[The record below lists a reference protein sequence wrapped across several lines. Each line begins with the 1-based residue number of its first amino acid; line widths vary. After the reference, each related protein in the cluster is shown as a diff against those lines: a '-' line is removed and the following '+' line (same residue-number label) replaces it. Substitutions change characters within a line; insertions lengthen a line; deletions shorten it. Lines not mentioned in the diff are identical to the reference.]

1 MMRRIIC
8 GPCGSSW
15 SSVDYTA
22 NRWSLSGEAPCVL
35 ENVSKHL
42 CSVFETLIEG
52 CSTCTWLCKY
62 MSTVLVSCWCSWT
75 LISQM
80 FECWIQWICISIF
93 FFLIELSSETTM
105 VHRTTISVKNI
116 YELFFFLP
124 VRLCLC
130 RPSTT
135 SRYSSSSTMRWSWWK
150 RRRPKS
156 GLKGKDTVNILN
168 LARSIIYGKFF
179 FPQLCIDLI

>member
-52 CSTCTWLCKY
+52 CSTCTWLCNY
-62 MSTVLVSCWCSWT
+62 MSTVLVSCSCSWT

-80 FECWIQWICISIF
+80 CKCWIQWICISIF
-93 FFLIELSSETTM
+93 FLDRVELWNNDGLQNNYFCKKYLWIIFFSSSETM
-105 VHRTTISVKNI
+105 SVPTFHYI
-116 YELFFFLP
+116 QVQLFQYYEMIMMEKKEAK
-124 VRLCLC
+124 V
-130 RPSTT
+130 
-135 SRYSSSSTMRWSWWK
+135 WAK
-150 RRRPKS
+150 R
-156 GLKGKDTVNILN
+156 
-168 LARSIIYGKFF
+168 
-179 FPQLCIDLI
+179 

>member
-52 CSTCTWLCKY
+52 CSTCTCFCNY
-62 MSTVLVSCWCSWT
+62 MSTVLFSCSGSWT

-80 FECWIQWICISIF
+80 FECWIQWIFFLDRVELWNNDGSQNNYFCKKYLWIIF
-93 FFLIELSSETTM
+93 FSSSETM
-105 VHRTTISVKNI
+105 SVPTFHYI
-116 YELFFFLP
+116 QVQLFQYYEMIMMEKKEAK
-124 VRLCLC
+124 V
-130 RPSTT
+130 
-135 SRYSSSSTMRWSWWK
+135 WAK
-150 RRRPKS
+150 R
-156 GLKGKDTVNILN
+156 
-168 LARSIIYGKFF
+168 
-179 FPQLCIDLI
+179 

>member
-93 FFLIELSSETTM
+93 FFLIEFWNNDGSQNNYFCKKYLWIIFFSSSETM
-105 VHRTTISVKNI
+105 SVPTFHYI
-116 YELFFFLP
+116 QVQLFQYYEMIMMEKKEAK
-124 VRLCLC
+124 V
-130 RPSTT
+130 
-135 SRYSSSSTMRWSWWK
+135 WAK
-150 RRRPKS
+150 R
-156 GLKGKDTVNILN
+156 
-168 LARSIIYGKFF
+168 
-179 FPQLCIDLI
+179 

>member
-1 MMRRIIC
+1 MRRIIC

-93 FFLIELSSETTM
+93 FFLDRVELWNNDGSQNNYFCKKYLWIIFFSSSETM
-105 VHRTTISVKNI
+105 SVPTFHYI
-116 YELFFFLP
+116 QVQLFQYYEMIMMEKKEAK
-124 VRLCLC
+124 V
-130 RPSTT
+130 
-135 SRYSSSSTMRWSWWK
+135 WAK
-150 RRRPKS
+150 R
-156 GLKGKDTVNILN
+156 
-168 LARSIIYGKFF
+168 
-179 FPQLCIDLI
+179 

>member
-80 FECWIQWICISIF
+80 FECWIQWKCISIF
-93 FFLIELSSETTM
+93 FFLIEFWNNDGSQNNYFCKKYLWIIFFSSSETM
-105 VHRTTISVKNI
+105 SVPTFHYI
-116 YELFFFLP
+116 QVQLFQYYEMIMMEKKEAK
-124 VRLCLC
+124 V
-130 RPSTT
+130 
-135 SRYSSSSTMRWSWWK
+135 WAK
-150 RRRPKS
+150 R
-156 GLKGKDTVNILN
+156 
-168 LARSIIYGKFF
+168 
-179 FPQLCIDLI
+179 

>member
-93 FFLIELSSETTM
+93 FFLDRVELWNNDGSQNNYFCKKYLWIFFFSSSETM
-105 VHRTTISVKNI
+105 SVPTFHYI
-116 YELFFFLP
+116 QVQLFQYYEMIMMEKKEAK
-124 VRLCLC
+124 V
-130 RPSTT
+130 
-135 SRYSSSSTMRWSWWK
+135 WAK
-150 RRRPKS
+150 R
-156 GLKGKDTVNILN
+156 
-168 LARSIIYGKFF
+168 
-179 FPQLCIDLI
+179 

>member
-116 YELFFFLP
+116 YELFFFFQWDYVCADLPLHPGTALP
-124 VRLCLC
+124 VLRDDHD
-130 RPSTT
+130 
-135 SRYSSSSTMRWSWWK
+135 
-150 RRRPKS
+150 
-156 GLKGKDTVNILN
+156 GKEGGQSL
-168 LARSIIYGKFF
+168 G
-179 FPQLCIDLI
+179 

>member
-93 FFLIELSSETTM
+93 FFLDRVELWNNDGSQNNYFCKKYLWIIFFSSSETM
-105 VHRTTISVKNI
+105 SVPTFHYI
-116 YELFFFLP
+116 QVQLFQYYEMI
-124 VRLCLC
+124 V
-130 RPSTT
+130 
-135 SRYSSSSTMRWSWWK
+135 MEKKEAKVWAK
-150 RRRPKS
+150 R
-156 GLKGKDTVNILN
+156 
-168 LARSIIYGKFF
+168 
-179 FPQLCIDLI
+179 

>member
-93 FFLIELSSETTM
+93 FFLIKLSSETTM

-116 YELFFFLP
+116 YELFFF
-124 VRLCLC
+124 
-130 RPSTT
+130 
-135 SRYSSSSTMRWSWWK
+135 SSSETMSVPTFHYIQVQLFQYYEMIMMEKKEAKVWAK
-150 RRRPKS
+150 R
-156 GLKGKDTVNILN
+156 
-168 LARSIIYGKFF
+168 
-179 FPQLCIDLI
+179 

>member
-80 FECWIQWICISIF
+80 FECWIQWICINF
-93 FFLIELSSETTM
+93 FFLDRVELWNNDGSQNNYFCKKYLWIIFFSSSETM
-105 VHRTTISVKNI
+105 SVPTFHYI
-116 YELFFFLP
+116 QVQLFQYYEMIMMEKKEAK
-124 VRLCLC
+124 V
-130 RPSTT
+130 
-135 SRYSSSSTMRWSWWK
+135 WAK
-150 RRRPKS
+150 R
-156 GLKGKDTVNILN
+156 
-168 LARSIIYGKFF
+168 
-179 FPQLCIDLI
+179 

>member
-52 CSTCTWLCKY
+52 CSTCTCFCNY
-62 MSTVLVSCWCSWT
+62 MSTVLFSCSGSWT

-80 FECWIQWICISIF
+80 FECWIQWI
-93 FFLIELSSETTM
+93 FFLDRVELWNNDGF
-105 VHRTTISVKNI
+105 RTTISVKNI
-116 YELFFFLP
+116 YKNFFFFQWDYVCPNFPLHPGTALP
-124 VRLCLC
+124 VLRDDHD
-130 RPSTT
+130 
-135 SRYSSSSTMRWSWWK
+135 
-150 RRRPKS
+150 
-156 GLKGKDTVNILN
+156 GKEGGQSL
-168 LARSIIYGKFF
+168 G
-179 FPQLCIDLI
+179 